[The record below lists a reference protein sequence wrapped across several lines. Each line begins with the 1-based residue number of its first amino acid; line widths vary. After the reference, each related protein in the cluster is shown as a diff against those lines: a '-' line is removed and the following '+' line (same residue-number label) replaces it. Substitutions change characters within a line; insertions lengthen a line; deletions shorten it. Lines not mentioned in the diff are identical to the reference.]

1 MTVYS
6 FTDQLSAEQPH
17 HLSIKDIGI
26 ILDRLSSKIIDVVM
40 LERQIEDSHTRN
52 WTIKATIRGQVMRE
66 LGVIYNSN
74 YYAISEHP
82 SFSFSKRIHS
92 SEGK

>member
-1 MTVYS
+1 M
-6 FTDQLSAEQPH
+6 DQ
-17 HLSIKDIGI
+17 
-26 ILDRLSSKIIDVVM
+26 
-40 LERQIEDSHTRN
+40 LERQIEDSSTRN

-82 SFSFSKRIHS
+82 NFSFSKRIHV
-92 SEGK
+92 SEGKYCNFMKLIHVPISRNFLTNNFIL